1 MGKLS
6 MFDLSGKVA
15 LITGG
20 ASGLGII
27 FGGALAEAGAHVV
40 LADIVVGKKKDD
52 GTLME
57 QVALDEVS
65 KYADGTKVQAIN
77 CDVTDQ
83 ASVQAIVDQVVKE
96 YGKLDIIVNSAGL
109 FGDNLRV
116 ADMTPHNWDKVLGV
130 DLKGAMLCSGAAA
143 EVMRE
148 QGYGKIVNI
157 ASASSFKAITG
168 MSAYSAAK
176 AGVVML
182 TKTIAVENA
191 RNNVQ
196 ANVLSPGYFITPLNR
211 EFFESEGGGKM
222 MKQWPGRRCGELEEL
237 RGVIIY
243 LCSEASNFT
252 NGEEIVVDGGQWL

>member
-1 MGKLS
+1 MDRLK

-20 ASGLGII
+20 ASGLGVV
-27 FGGALAEAGAHVV
+27 FGGALAEAGADVV
-40 LADIVVGKKKDD
+40 LADIVVGMRKDD
-52 GTLME
+52 GTLLE
-57 QVALDEVS
+57 QAALDEVS
-65 KYADGTKVQAIN
+65 KFADSTKVQAVK
-77 CDVTDQ
+77 CDVTDPT
-83 ASVQAIVDQVVKE
+83 SVQAMIDQVIGE

-116 ADMTPHNWDKVLGV
+116 SDMTPQNWDKVLAV
-130 DLKGAMLCSGAAA
+130 DLKGTMICSAAA
-143 EVMRE
+143 VKVMRD

-176 AGVVML
+176 SGVVML
-182 TKTIAVENA
+182 TKTLAVENA
-191 RNNVQ
+191 RYNIQ

-211 EFFESEGGGKM
+211 DFFASEAGERM

-243 LCSEASNFT
+243 LCSAASDFT